1 MSKPSGI
8 EKEVKKKG
16 PFIGMV
22 SILFTC
28 LSIEATKKLGPYYR
42 IILVSQ
48 FVGTDNIH
56 ISLFSRSLRGIRKA
70 KTAAI
75 K

>member
-1 MSKPSGI
+1 
-8 EKEVKKKG
+8 
-16 PFIGMV
+16 MV

-48 FVGTDNIH
+48 FVSIYNIH

-75 K
+75 R